1 MSLSNLAADTS
12 KWGTIFMGPGRMHET
27 SLSRLETARS
37 GPVWNEATEA
47 EYFERVK
54 AKATAKAREILESAQ
69 AAAAAM
75 LEQAHQEGYQQGL
88 AAAQAELDEFREAA
102 GQTAAA
108 VLSAI
113 ESQVGALTSAWEDE
127 LCNLVR
133 FAVETG
139 IGHELKGHR
148 AEILEALFREA
159 VSSLAVEQKA
169 VVYAHPEDEPVIS
182 DIIASAG
189 EDYARRFQVRGN
201 PQLAPGSV
209 VLENSLGM
217 VENTMQA
224 RRVMLDDILKELN
237 LRDRVA
243 PEKFV
248 SAAGLHEQMEE
259 VTQPE
264 QEFAQAL
271 EADLFPEE
279 ERIGA
284 AGSELAGGE
293 SPDGLLVDS
302 FPEKAPDV
310 NIPADEAGAASENA
324 AFHPEEEAAGAREQ
338 AEDAGSLIPQELL
351 NGQSGENAE
360 VSGEEA
366 PSFETLPE
374 GLEAG
379 EEAGSAQ
386 GETGQAEASQAAADM
401 ILENMHDKGGE

>member
-54 AKATAKAREILESAQ
+54 AKAAAKAREILETAQ
-69 AAAAAM
+69 VEAASM
-75 LEQAHQEGYQQGL
+75 LKRAHQEGYQHGL

-113 ESQVGALTSAWEDE
+113 ESQVDAITSAWEDE

-159 VSSLAVEQKA
+159 VSSLAAEQKA
-169 VVYAHPEDEPVIS
+169 VIYAHPEDEPVIS
-182 DIIASAG
+182 DIILSAG
-189 EDYARRFQVRGN
+189 DDYARRFQVRGN
-201 PQLAPGSV
+201 PQLAPGSI

-224 RRVMLDDILKELN
+224 RQALVDNILKELS
-237 LRDRVA
+237 LRDRVE

-248 SAAGLHEQMEE
+248 SAAGLHEQIKE
-259 VTQPE
+259 VAHLE
-264 QEFAQAL
+264 QELAQA
-271 EADLFPEE
+271 PETGVIPAE
-279 ERIGA
+279 ERAGT
-284 AGSELAGGE
+284 AGSEAPGGE
-293 SPDGLLVDS
+293 SPEGLLAENFSENV
-302 FPEKAPDV
+302 PD
-310 NIPADEAGAASENA
+310 ADILAGEAGAADENA
-324 AFHPEEEAAGAREQ
+324 SFSPEGEPSGSHEQ
-338 AEDAGSLIPQELL
+338 TEDMGSLIPQELL
-351 NGQSGENAE
+351 SGQGVEGAEASGGKAHSPATLAAE
-360 VSGEEA
+360 PETREEPA
-366 PSFETLPE
+366 
-374 GLEAG
+374 
-379 EEAGSAQ
+379 SAQ
-386 GETGQAEASQAAADM
+386 SETGQAEASQAAADV
-401 ILENMHDKGGE
+401 ILEKMHDKGGE